1 MKKALLSFGMFALL
15 STKVFAVMN
24 LDLEVV
30 RADCAGAYGIAFK
43 CSLAAEYY
51 EDGYFFG
58 VRDDGKDYV
67 KVKIKLPK
75 KKRMEYAKAYY
86 KRACKLGDKNSC
98 KKYKSIKA
106 KNIKLTFD
114 EKYD

>member
-1 MKKALLSFGMFALL
+1 
-15 STKVFAVMN
+15 VFAVMN
-24 LDLEVV
+24 MDLEMV
-30 RADCAGAYGIAFK
+30 RLDCANGAVSECNFTAG
-43 CSLAAEYY
+43 YY
-51 EDGYFFG
+51 EDGYYYG
-58 VRDDGKDYV
+58 VRSDGKDYV

-114 EKYD
+114 EKYN

>member
-1 MKKALLSFGMFALL
+1 MKKALLSFGLFALL

-24 LDLEVV
+24 LDLYVV
-30 RADCAGAYGIAFK
+30 RSDCEMGATFGCNLAG
-43 CSLAAEYY
+43 EYY

-58 VRDDGKDYV
+58 VGDNGKDYV
-67 KVKIKLPK
+67 KVNIKLPK

-86 KRACKLGDKNSC
+86 KRACKLGDKKSC

-106 KNIKLTFD
+106 KDIKLTFGQLPHS
-114 EKYD
+114 